1 MDLGL
6 RGKKAIVTGAT
17 KGIGRAIAEVL
28 AAEGSDVGLGARDAG
43 EVEAAVAALGATGI
57 VAAGAALDV
66 ADGEA
71 LTAWVGEMAARLGG
85 LDIVVANVS
94 ALAIG
99 ADETA
104 WRQDFDID
112 VMHTVRV
119 VEAALPHLENS
130 VSGAIVVISSVSG
143 VQIDMAAGPYGAMKA
158 ALIHYTAGLSRR
170 LAPIGIRANTIS
182 PGTVYFEGGVW
193 NSIETNEPELFS
205 NALAGNP
212 MGRMAR
218 PEEIANAA
226 AFLASPVASFIT
238 GANLIVDGAAT
249 TGVQF

>member
-6 RGKKAIVTGAT
+6 RGRKAIVTGAT

-28 AAEGSDVGLGARDAG
+28 AAEGCGVGICARDAG
-43 EVEAAVAALGATGI
+43 DVEGAVAALSATG
-57 VAAGAALDV
+57 VAAAGAALDV
-66 ADGEA
+66 ADGDA
-71 LTAWVGEMAARLGG
+71 LNSWVGDMAAKLGG

-99 ADETA
+99 PDEAA
-104 WRQDFDID
+104 WRRDFDID

-119 VEAALPHLENS
+119 VEAALPHMETS
-130 VSGAIVVISSVSG
+130 DAGAIVVISSVSG
-143 VQIDMAAGPYGAMKA
+143 VQIDGAAGPYGAMKA

-170 LAPIGIRANTIS
+170 LAPKGIRANTVS

-193 NSIETNEPELFS
+193 NAIETNDPARFKD
-205 NALAGNP
+205 ALARNP

-218 PEEIANAA
+218 PGEIANAV
-226 AFLASPVASFIT
+226 AFLASPAASFVT
-238 GANLIVDGAAT
+238 GTNMIVDGAFS

>member
-6 RGKKAIVTGAT
+6 RGRKAIVTGAT

-28 AAEGSDVGLGARDAG
+28 VAEGCGVGICARDAG
-43 EVEAAVAALGATGI
+43 EVEAAVAALSATG
-57 VAAGAALDV
+57 VAAAGAALDV
-66 ADGEA
+66 ADGDA
-71 LTAWVGEMAARLGG
+71 LNSWVGDMGARLGG

-99 ADETA
+99 PDEA
-104 WRQDFDID
+104 SWRQDFDID

-119 VEAALPHLENS
+119 VEAALPHMETS
-130 VSGAIVVISSVSG
+130 DAGAIVVISSVSG
-143 VQIDMAAGPYGAMKA
+143 VQIDGAAGPFGAMKA

-170 LAPIGIRANTIS
+170 LAPRGIRANTVS

-193 NSIETNEPELFS
+193 NHIETNDPARFKD
-205 NALAGNP
+205 ALGRNP

-218 PEEIANAA
+218 PLEIANAA
-226 AFLASPVASFIT
+226 AFLASPAASFVT
-238 GANLIVDGAAT
+238 GANLIVDGALS

>member
-6 RGKKAIVTGAT
+6 RGRKAIVTGAT

-28 AAEGSDVGLGARDAG
+28 AAEGCDIGICARDPG
-43 EVEAAVAALGATGI
+43 DVEAAVAALSATG
-57 VAAGAALDV
+57 VAAAGAALDV
-66 ADGEA
+66 ADGDA
-71 LTAWVGEMAARLGG
+71 LTAWVGDMAARLGG

-94 ALAIG
+94 ALAI
-99 ADETA
+99 APDEA
-104 WRQDFDID
+104 SWRRDFDID

-119 VEAALPHLENS
+119 VEAALPHMETS
-130 VSGAIVVISSVSG
+130 EAGAIVVISSVSG
-143 VQIDMAAGPYGAMKA
+143 VQIDGAAGPYGAMKA

-170 LAPIGIRANTIS
+170 LAPRGIRANTVS

-193 NSIETNEPELFS
+193 NAIETNDPARFKD
-205 NALAGNP
+205 ALERNP

-218 PEEIANAA
+218 PGEIANAA
-226 AFLASPVASFIT
+226 AFLASPAASFVT
-238 GANLIVDGAAT
+238 GANLIVDGALS